1 MPTLSMDRLPLVY
14 IHYIHLIYKHLPLP
28 FHLFLYRYPTRV
40 QLSAVAQAIVIRDY
54 PFLKDRTVGSGYVSI
69 HYTKTTDLAKYMQEL
84 YECCAFLS
92 L

>member
-1 MPTLSMDRLPLVY
+1 MDRLPLVY

-40 QLSAVAQAIVIRDY
+40 QLSAVAQAIVRDY

-69 HYTKTTDLAKYMQEL
+69 HIILKQQIWPNACKNCMN
-84 YECCAFLS
+84 AVHFFRFKMI
-92 L
+92 